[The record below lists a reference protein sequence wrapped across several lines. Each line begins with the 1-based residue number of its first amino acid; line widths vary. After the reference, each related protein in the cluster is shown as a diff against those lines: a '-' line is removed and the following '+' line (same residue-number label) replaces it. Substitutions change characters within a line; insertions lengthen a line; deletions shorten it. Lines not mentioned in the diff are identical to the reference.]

1 MFAYVCGQWLLSLV
15 LFEII
20 RCIVSL
26 PPSLSLSPSLSPSPY
41 RWKHGGREQLLI
53 FKRMYNL
60 NYNNNIFCFCFS
72 SFSPENV
79 SRLFD
84 LVKVKDKKYLT
95 AFYYALTDTLVAND
109 LDQAT
114 RIGLQVLL
122 LYSDD
127 IITTSCS
134 VIMSGREEDYV

>member
-1 MFAYVCGQWLLSLV
+1 MFVYVCGQWLLSLV

-26 PPSLSLSPSLSPSPY
+26 SLSLPPSLSLPIDGNMEAESHYSYSNVCT
-41 RWKHGGREQLLI
+41 I
-53 FKRMYNL
+53 IIIIIIII
-60 NYNNNIFCFCFS
+60 IFCFCFS
-72 SFSPENV
+72 SFSPEDV

-122 LYSDD
+122 L
-127 IITTSCS
+127 
-134 VIMSGREEDYV
+134 

>member
-1 MFAYVCGQWLLSLV
+1 MFVYVCGQWLLSLV

-20 RCIVSL
+20 RCILSLPL
-26 PPSLSLSPSLSPSPY
+26 PPSLSLSIDGNMEAESNYSYSNVCIIIIVIIII
-41 RWKHGGREQLLI
+41 I
-53 FKRMYNL
+53 FL
-60 NYNNNIFCFCFS
+60 FLFFF
-72 SFSPENV
+72 FSPENV

-122 LYSDD
+122 L
-127 IITTSCS
+127 
-134 VIMSGREEDYV
+134 